1 MKQKYAPFQQAIMLR
16 CIVVLFISIF
26 TLMGCSGEKKDDRLS
41 HIAAIVSESPADA
54 LRRLDSIDRHSLS
67 ASDRY
72 FHDFLTIKAKDK
84 AYIKHTSDST
94 FLRVFDY
101 YSNKKTNSLYP
112 EVLYYGGRVYSDL
125 GDYPTALNYFHLSL
139 DCLPPDTDNRTLR
152 NRVLSQT
159 GRLLTSLRLYEEAIP
174 YIESSLEIDRQL
186 KDTTNIIYDLQL
198 LGGTYL
204 RAENYKPAEDNFR
217 KSLELSSRHPSAFHS
232 AKSKMYL
239 AAVKYKTGQTDSA
252 LSLIRNVPDAVNP
265 KIRNSALAYASTIYL
280 KAGILD
286 TALLYSQE
294 LLSNPVPLHHE
305 IGYQV
310 ILSPQ
315 LRKLIHPDS
324 IDQYIS
330 DYRDLME
337 TFYDENKSQ
346 LAINQQNL
354 YNYQLHDRQKAEAE
368 KSNEI
373 LWRWIFGFIFA
384 MVIMVIIILLL
395 KNRDKNHIIEL
406 EQALKNI
413 GILRQ
418 ELENSQKTTP
428 LDDNNMEPGL
438 GSLHSEDVVGVRSI
452 VDTTRK
458 TEKELR
464 EKLRNDLMSLY
475 ESPDERSA
483 VSPVILQSESYLAV
497 LDLIRSGVL
506 IKEDD
511 ALWSSLEKTVLS
523 SSPKFK
529 SNLNLLTLGKLTVID
544 LHTAL
549 LIKCGI
555 KPSQMTTLLG
565 KSNGAIISRRE
576 SLCLKVLDKNLG
588 VKVIDRIIRL
598 L

>member
-1 MKQKYAPFQQAIMLR
+1 MTNR
-16 CIVVLFISIF
+16 VVVLFISIF
-26 TLMGCSGEKKDDRLS
+26 ILLGCSGEKQDYRLS
-41 HIAAIVSESPADA
+41 HIADIVSESLADA

-72 FHDFLTIKAKDK
+72 FYDFLTIKAKDK

-101 YSNKKTNSLYP
+101 YSNKKTDSLYP

-204 RAENYKPAEDNFR
+204 RAENYKLAEDNFR

-252 LSLIRNVPDAVNP
+252 LSLIRNIPDAVNP

-354 YNYQLHDRQKAEAE
+354 YNYQLHDRQKVEAE
-368 KSNEI
+368 KSNEV
-373 LWRWIFGFIFA
+373 LWRWIFGFLFA
-384 MVIMVIIILLL
+384 ITVMAVVILFQ
-395 KNRDKNHIIEL
+395 KNRDKGHIIEL
-406 EQALKNI
+406 KLALENI
-413 GILRQ
+413 DRLRL
-418 ELENSQKTTP
+418 ELEDSQKITP
-428 LDDNNMEPGL
+428 LDDNNTEPGS
-438 GSLHSEDVVGVRSI
+438 GSSHSENAVGVRST
-452 VDTTRK
+452 VDTTRE

-475 ESPDERSA
+475 DSSDERPEVSPDIR
-483 VSPVILQSESYLAV
+483 QSEPYRKI
-497 LDLIRSGVL
+497 LDLIKDETL
-506 IKEDD
+506 IRKDD
-511 ALWSSLEKTVLS
+511 ALWNDLEKIVLKG
-523 SSPKFK
+523 SPKFK

-555 KPSQMTTLLG
+555 RPSQMTTLLG

-576 SLCLKVLDKNLG
+576 SLCLKVLDKKSG
-588 VKVIDRIIRL
+588 VKVIDGIIRL